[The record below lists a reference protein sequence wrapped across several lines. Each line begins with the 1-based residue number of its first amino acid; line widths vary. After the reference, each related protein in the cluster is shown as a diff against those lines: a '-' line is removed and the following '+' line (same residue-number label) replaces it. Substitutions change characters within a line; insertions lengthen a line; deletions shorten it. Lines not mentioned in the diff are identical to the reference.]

1 VEKIFVFFAGVWFKL
16 FKIAALWREDVLIFI
31 RLCNIYMRIR
41 MLMPIHP
48 SRIGFD
54 IDGVVANTMEAFI
67 RLARTEYGAKVRPEE
82 ITEFQV
88 ENCLNLDPVMVA
100 EIFRRLLEEPLACGL
115 RLMSHARQ
123 VLTGFAEHGPLTFI
137 TARPQKK
144 PIARW
149 LKKELGPQVY
159 GRVRLVAT
167 GEHDNKAV
175 FIKEM
180 GLDFFVDDRV
190 QTCLQLAREEGI
202 QPIVYRQPWNQ
213 GRHALPEVESWRS
226 IDALCDGPP
235 FGEGAW

>member
-1 VEKIFVFFAGVWFKL
+1 
-16 FKIAALWREDVLIFI
+16 
-31 RLCNIYMRIR
+31 
-41 MLMPIHP
+41 MPIHP

-167 GEHDNKAV
+167 GEHDNKKWAW
-175 FIKEM
+175 
-180 GLDFFVDDRV
+180 
-190 QTCLQLAREEGI
+190 TCLWMTGFRPVCSSPGKRAFSPLSTGNPGTRAGMLCPRWRAGA
-202 QPIVYRQPWNQ
+202 PLTPCVM
-213 GRHALPEVESWRS
+213 GRRS
-226 IDALCDGPP
+226 GRVP
-235 FGEGAW
+235 GETMLRLRSGDSRP